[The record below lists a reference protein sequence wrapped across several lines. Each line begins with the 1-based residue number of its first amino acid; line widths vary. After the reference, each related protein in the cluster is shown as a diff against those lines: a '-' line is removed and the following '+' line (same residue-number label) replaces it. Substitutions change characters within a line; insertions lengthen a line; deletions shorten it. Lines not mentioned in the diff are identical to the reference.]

1 MKKIQRTLVLL
12 CVLVLCACSPAFA
25 EDQET
30 TAFYNFVTGYCES
43 GFLTVQDG
51 LLCYYDYST
60 GVFLPVCTHPECKH
74 SAAGY
79 SIDEYKSTLEM
90 LNDPDG
96 CFAVKMGKASDMG
109 MMLLQWNEKIYCLDC
124 WMDPFNETSEICVYE
139 TEVDGGT
146 KLLASPGEMFP
157 PGQRLSCNEC
167 MIRDGYMYFSAM
179 GVPFP
184 VNDGN
189 GSVAADQ
196 TVHLFK
202 VSLATGEM
210 TILKTYTAQS
220 CDVTLLGICD
230 GILYYVLDTADGF
243 VPLEQC
249 ESVEEW
255 HEGFESKLRSS
266 VLGISTDDGKEM
278 ILDPRLCDRTSVL
291 SFSFDTVKDGILYSI
306 IGQSEDS
313 ALVLEYD
320 FRQRKIIQEYP
331 FRYDSQKD
339 LYPYRVLTDEI
350 MLAFDYE
357 TGTFAL
363 RNLKT
368 GEIKELSIPGICING
383 NRNQTDW
390 YDINSMDIQTD
401 PIILDHVYADGRTVK
416 AYITA
421 AELLQDNLQIH
432 DFTGGNLYE

>member
-1 MKKIQRTLVLL
+1 MKKIQRTLALL
-12 CVLVLCACSPAFA
+12 CVLVLCTCSTGVA
-25 EDQET
+25 ENREI
-30 TAFYNFVTGYCES
+30 TAFYNFVTGYSES
-43 GFLTVQDG
+43 GFLTAEDG

-60 GVFLPVCTHPECKH
+60 GVFLPVCAHPECKH

-96 CFAVKMGKASDMG
+96 CFAVKTGKGSDMG
-109 MMLLQWNEKIYCLDC
+109 MMFLQWDKKIYCLDC

-139 TEVDGGT
+139 MEVDGGT
-146 KLLASPGEMFP
+146 KLLASPGELFS
-157 PGQRLSCNEC
+157 PGQNISCKEC
-167 MIRDGYMYFSAM
+167 MIYDGQMYFSAM
-179 GVPFP
+179 GVPFSM
-184 VNDGN
+184 NDEE
-189 GSVAADQ
+189 SSAPADQ

-210 TILKTYTAQS
+210 KILKTYTAQS

-243 VPLEQC
+243 VPLEKC

-255 HEGFESKLRSS
+255 HEGYESKLRSS
-266 VLGISTDDGKEM
+266 VLGISTGDGKEM
-278 ILDPRLCDRTSVL
+278 ILDPRLCDRASVL
-291 SFSFDTVKDGILYSI
+291 SFSFDTVKDNVLYSI
-306 IGQSEDS
+306 IGDSEDS
-313 ALVLEYD
+313 ALVLVYD
-320 FRQRKIIQEYP
+320 FRQRKITQEYP

-350 MLAFDYE
+350 TLAFDYA

-368 GEIKELSIPGICING
+368 GEIKPLSIPGICYYG
-383 NRNQTDW
+383 NKGQPEW
-390 YDINSMDIQTD
+390 YDISSMDVQTD
-401 PIILDHVYADGRTVK
+401 PIILDHIYADGRTVK
-416 AYITA
+416 AYITVE
-421 AELLQDNLQIH
+421 ELLQDNPQIH
-432 DFTGGNLYE
+432 DFTGGNLNE